1 MFSRNILD
9 SKFLPILAKRFFM
22 RLITLLFLTIFL
34 SLNGM
39 GMTSDTNEVKARHL
53 EYADFIA
60 NYSVNDTSSTIIYL
74 YFDKKDNGAK
84 SQMVFLPI
92 TAGIFLIFPPVGAGL
107 SVVSIPL
114 FINGTVML
122 IKYRKKN
129 LLRILQQYKADRSLP
144 NWLRKKVNKSLDY
157 ERFNYE

>member
-1 MFSRNILD
+1 MRQ
-9 SKFLPILAKRFFM
+9 FLVLFFTAC
-22 RLITLLFLTIFL
+22 LY
-34 SLNGM
+34 LNGM
-39 GMTSDTNEVKARHL
+39 GMISDTTKIKARDL

-60 NYSVNDTSSTIIYL
+60 NYSVNDTSSTIVYL
-74 YFDKKDNGAK
+74 YFDKRDNSAK

-92 TAGIFLIFPPVGAGL
+92 TAGIFFIFPPVGAGL
-107 SVVSIPL
+107 SVVSVPL

-129 LLRILQQYKADRSLP
+129 LLRILKQYKADRTMP
-144 NWLRKKVNKSLDY
+144 KWLRKKVNKSLDY